1 MDDLG
6 KEFTNNSNKINIDEN
21 IYFEAQL
28 VAALMVE
35 TNALIPIKTASK
47 LCSLSRQEIDRRIQR
62 GTFPEPRVLSSEDNA
77 IRKAFRLHDLQNWID
92 APADYR
98 SPQ

>member
-1 MDDLG
+1 MDELG
-6 KEFTNNSNKINIDEN
+6 KAFASNSSKRHIEDG

-35 TNALIPIKTASK
+35 TIALIPIKTASK
-47 LCSLSRQEIDRRIQR
+47 LCSLSRQEIDRRIHK
-62 GTFPEPRVLSSEDNA
+62 GTFPAPKVLSSEDNA
-77 IRKAFRLHDLQNWID
+77 IRKAFRLHNLQNWIN

-98 SPQ
+98 SPN

>member
-1 MDDLG
+1 MDELG
-6 KEFTNNSNKINIDEN
+6 KTFASNSKKRHVEDN

-35 TNALIPIKTASK
+35 TNALVPIKTASK
-47 LCSLSRQEIDRRIQR
+47 LCSLSRQEIDRRIHK
-62 GTFPEPRVLSSEDNA
+62 GTFPAPKVLSSEDNA
-77 IRKAFRLHDLQNWID
+77 IRKAFRLRDLQNWID

-98 SPQ
+98 SPN